1 MKMKKEVIDAIN
13 QDIESALTDVND
25 MEEILEKNLPE
36 DRIIEK
42 FKMLSEKMANLESI
56 LIKEGIL

>member
-1 MKMKKEVIDAIN
+1 MKMKKEVIEAIN
-13 QDIESALTDVND
+13 QDIESALTDVSD

-42 FKMLSEKMANLESI
+42 FKMLSVKMANLESI

>member
-1 MKMKKEVIDAIN
+1 MNKEVIEAIN
-13 QDIESALTDVND
+13 QDIESALTDVSD

>member
-1 MKMKKEVIDAIN
+1 MKKEVIEAIN
-13 QDIESALTDVND
+13 QDIESALTDVSD

-42 FKMLSEKMANLESI
+42 FKMLSVKMANLESI

>member
-1 MKMKKEVIDAIN
+1 MKKEVIDAIN